1 MSYKNV
7 DINKLLIQWYKYDK
21 YIEKKESELQ
31 RKKDEL
37 NHIKKQRDD
46 IGLNLTKYI
55 SSNKM
60 ESNVYKIDG
69 SKIEYKVSNKSV
81 GINKAH
87 IQQSLEYYFNGNQNI
102 VTDVMNLIYK
112 NRRKIH
118 KKYLKRSRDN

>member
-1 MSYKNV
+1 MNNI
-7 DINKLLIQWYKYDK
+7 DINKALIQWYKYDK
-21 YIEKKESELQ
+21 YIENKERELQ

-37 NHIKKQRDD
+37 NRIKKQRDD

-60 ESNVYKIDG
+60 ESNIYKIDG

-81 GINKAH
+81 SINKAH
-87 IQQSLEYYFNGNQNI
+87 IQQSLEYYFNGNQKI

-112 NRRKIH
+112 NRKKIH